1 MGSIKLPHASG
12 NSMSIA
18 APATNPASDL
28 ELKLPATVGTAGQV
42 LKNSST
48 PGTLEFGGLGG
59 GITHY
64 SSWRVHTSLASGSSK
79 RTLDANW
86 EASDDT
92 NQGSIGAAM
101 TQSSGV
107 FTFPTS
113 GIWEVVLRTYA
124 YATTEVRWFDSAI
137 LSSSNSGGAWYIHG
151 YAVGNLFDFS
161 GSDATAGN
169 IWNSVILDIQ
179 DASTY
184 RVKFTVESAANVIH
198 YGHGDY
204 NSIAAYFK
212 RVGDT

>member
-1 MGSIKLPHASG
+1 MTLKLVGSSSG
-12 NSMSIA
+12 HTSID
-18 APATNPASDL
+18 APASAGSNTL
-28 ELKLPATVGTAGQV
+28 VLPANNGTAGQV
-42 LKNSST
+42 LRNSST

-64 SSWRVHTSLASGSSK
+64 SSWRVHTALSSGSGL
-79 RTLDANW
+79 RQLDANW

-107 FTFPTS
+107 FTFPAP

-161 GSDATAGN
+161 GSDASAAN

-184 RVKFTVESAANVIH
+184 RVKFTVDSAANCIY
-198 YGHGDY
+198 YGNGGY